1 MLTQTV
7 SQNKPLL
14 LLPTSLPLTL
24 STKIK
29 DSHHALPMAFF
40 IKPDF
45 CVIPS
50 WCAHVSGFC
59 LVFLYSSHLLD
70 MLFKTG
76 MFALVEMDRFC
87 GSLWSCQHTLPLI
100 QTLGLPLGMVWRFWL
115 ALSRLGWGRHGEGMF
130 SFAYWHLGV
139 ALGSSPLPT
148 SATSD
153 YSLLVYSLVGKE
165 QI

>member
-14 LLPTSLPLTL
+14 LLPTSLPLPL

-76 MFALVEMDRFC
+76 MFALVEMDSFC

-100 QTLGLPLGMVWRFWL
+100 QTRVC
-115 ALSRLGWGRHGEGMF
+115 
-130 SFAYWHLGV
+130 HLEWCG
-139 ALGSSPLPT
+139 GF
-148 SATSD
+148 
-153 YSLLVYSLVGKE
+153 G
-165 QI
+165 